1 MRWVWVCKHLHT
13 LLFICG
19 ILGILENHDAILGM
33 GVAVFLL
40 IKPSFCPVHQAM
52 VCQCAPKSGEVACGE
67 DCLNRMLNVECLPQ
81 QCPCGSLC
89 TNQQV
94 NIQISYWLCVYR
106 WWHPGSFWP
115 CVLKLYWCLFGAKK
129 IVILLNMT
137 CNMMQFQKRCYANV
151 ELFRCGKKGH
161 GLRALEDIRRGSF
174 IIEYVG
180 EVCPFL
186 GQVFFKI
193 SALCL
198 HCALVLISRS
208 AR

>member
-1 MRWVWVCKHLHT
+1 MFATTMSLWVIMHKSA
-13 LLFICG
+13 G
-19 ILGILENHDAILGM
+19 EYPD
-33 GVAVFLL
+33 FLL
-40 IKPSFCPVHQAM
+40 AL
-52 VCQCAPKSGEVACGE
+52 
-67 DCLNRMLNVECLPQ
+67 CL
-81 QCPCGSLC
+81 
-89 TNQQV
+89 
-94 NIQISYWLCVYR
+94 
-106 WWHPGSFWP
+106 HPGSFWP

-186 GQVFFKI
+186 GQLLFFI